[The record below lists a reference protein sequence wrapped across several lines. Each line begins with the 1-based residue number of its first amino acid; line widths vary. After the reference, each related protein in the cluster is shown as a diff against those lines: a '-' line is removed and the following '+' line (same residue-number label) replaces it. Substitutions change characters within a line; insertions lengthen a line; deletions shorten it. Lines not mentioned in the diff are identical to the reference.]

1 VIDDDPSAVYEGA
14 RNTDEPD
21 ENQGITDLG
30 ATLIEHESEVRVY
43 KFLPSEEFTVQTLRA
58 VEKLTRCTI
67 IIDKANGKITLKGD
81 TAKDVD
87 KAFEKLVV
95 ISKSSVSASR

>member
-1 VIDDDPSAVYEGA
+1 VIDDDPSAVYEEAG
-14 RNTDEPD
+14 NKEEPD
-21 ENQGITDLG
+21 DNQGITDLG

-43 KFLPSEEFTVQTLRA
+43 ESFPSEQFTVQILRA
-58 VEKLTRCTI
+58 VEKLTRSTI
-67 IIDKANGKITLKGD
+67 IIDKVKGKIMLKGD

-95 ISKSSVSASR
+95 ISESYVSA